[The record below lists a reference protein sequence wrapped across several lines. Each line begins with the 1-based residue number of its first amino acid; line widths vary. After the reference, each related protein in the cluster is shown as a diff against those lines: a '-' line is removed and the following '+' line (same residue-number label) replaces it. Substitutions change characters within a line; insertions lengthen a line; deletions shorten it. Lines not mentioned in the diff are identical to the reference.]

1 MENSISL
8 SLLISI
14 ATIFSSVVGA
24 YLTLKTTLVK
34 HEEKIDSIKSELDDI
49 KEKRESDF
57 TEIRNDLKGIY
68 KGINEIAIKVSVLEE
83 RIKK

>member
-14 ATIFSSVVGA
+14 ATIFSSVIGA